1 MSFFIDEDINVPEE
15 PSVLISF
22 ASRVDCKTVRI
33 FAYSSTRE
41 QTICSLLLDLRAALQ
56 MSYASMSAILNTSA
70 FVGLFIVKANN
81 YLRGFFNIFH
91 EKMED
96 GILFV
101 FSSDT
106 TLTF

>member
-1 MSFFIDEDINVPEE
+1 M
-15 PSVLISF
+15 
-22 ASRVDCKTVRI
+22 T
-33 FAYSSTRE
+33 
-41 QTICSLLLDLRAALQ
+41 
-56 MSYASMSAILNTSA
+56 YASMSAILNTSA
-70 FVGLFIVKANN
+70 FVVLFIVKANN

-101 FSSDT
+101 FSSDM